1 MDQTWEE
8 SVRDKSDLTTKIDVL
23 MQRNLINF

>member
-8 SVRDKSDLTTKIDVL
+8 SVRDKSDPTTKIDVL